1 MIKWFKKNTTVSKQ
15 EENYIRVKNTMVT
28 LELRLHMDLSTFRG
42 GSQWT
47 VSVGV
52 GVASYFFLKFLG

>member
-1 MIKWFKKNTTVSKQ
+1 MILKNTTVSKQ

-52 GVASYFFLKFLG
+52 GVASYFF

>member
-1 MIKWFKKNTTVSKQ
+1 MPYMIKKILLFQSRKKTIS
-15 EENYIRVKNTMVT
+15 RVKNTTVT

-52 GVASYFFLKFLG
+52 GVASYFF